1 MKYGIGILMCVLSHT
16 YVNAMDSD
24 IVSCSM
30 TSSKSCPC
38 MQRYTKAP
46 PRIGRFVRFV
56 DISSSDEEHNPT
68 QGQSSGINPSGFPR
82 SLSVSLRELQ
92 MMTQEDDDSEDE
104 TTTASPAD
112 TSKDSAR
119 EDETTTASPADDHND
134 SYFIEGFDFSDDDE
148 LDAEDIE
155 YKQEANKL
163 PQLVPALSMQA
174 QPQPVPAL
182 SMQPQPQPVARN
194 RFWIEQKDLI
204 SRSDSL
210 HFNNQ
215 PTDNIHSTKEY
226 CDLLRVFKCMK
237 RDVEKYSYWL
247 TRAILEAY
255 IPQNKITLQYL
266 YSSPNGGYISYIVES
281 LFMKT
286 QSKNALDSLCKQLK
300 LDDKQK
306 VVVADRQYNQSN
318 VLLVLNTLISNVRK
332 ILCEEHSN
340 LREIR
345 MTHKAGANV
354 RAFLE
359 HPQVKTF
366 YLKR

>member
-112 TSKDSAR
+112 
-119 EDETTTASPADDHND
+119 DHND
-134 SYFIEGFDFSDDDE
+134 SYFIEGFNFSDDDE

-194 RFWIEQKDLI
+194 RFWIEQKELI
-204 SRSDSL
+204 SRSGSL

-266 YSSPNGGYISYIVES
+266 YSSPNGGCISYIVES

-286 QSKNALDSLCKQLK
+286 QSKNAQDSLCEQLK

-306 VVVADRQYNQSN
+306 VVVADSQYNQSN

-332 ILCEEHSN
+332 ILCEEHST